1 MLLTSFQANI
11 EKLSAWERKYSIE
24 RKCKEGGNEKE
35 HDPLGDDAAKS
46 EGAVEF
52 EGDLLET
59 SRKMCQDIQS
69 SSSFVYTKKTT
80 NEGQR
85 ALLDFWGFLLKHE
98 DKLHDTN
105 ISNPSS
111 GTHKRISARPQQ
123 LFLDTMKALVLREE
137 FDLAQL
143 RNKSRDEVAGPMP
156 ISQEDKDVFNTYR
169 ILLQRT
175 IELVVR
181 IFLSEKITREERMF
195 CLELL
200 AISFFRIPTLCG
212 FLLDSA
218 DVQEEEEEAQEQGQK
233 RVEPEDGK
241 DDRKGQLHSNTSRR
255 VVEAFKQY
263 KEKAKAE
270 DRKFFSF
277 FENNPSLFDWTVWLQ
292 GVNDDWLKS
301 SITKVKVKLSR
312 PENFFPFVSFIVCH
326 VCKISVGQIHFG
338 LVPGYWTLVTAV
350 LERVSRRKAA
360 AYTHT
365 MAQCIADLLQNR
377 SLLAFFAQAL
387 LLTTD
392 AFDCASVDKSLNLLD
407 EWFLI
412 VAPDMADPLPGNMCF
427 DTLFDALNILL
438 QSNHFQ
444 VLLKTLTFIYM
455 HVGRVY
461 GALRA
466 KLCGLLLE
474 KHFSALFLHWNPEV
488 RLMFH
493 RILVFRLNRLGV
505 KQAGTDKQHKVAGPS
520 ASFEHQL
527 LHKVRRVMELD
538 TSCPRVV
545 GEGEDPLTQ
554 KGSGGDSKQAS
565 KISAGAGGGDSLHV
579 QNRMVQDPSLKHC
592 ACVFAPLNNS
602 QLQVDIKLHEALLQ
616 RLTELLLH
624 INQRSPEEK
633 KSGGGGSGAA
643 AAAAAAAA
651 APGGGASPSI
661 DSSLEIQLPAALFE
675 FRNVTRSFLRLQE
688 SITDLQPYEVITPE
702 YYFDILPSL

>member
-1 MLLTSFQANI
+1 MLLTTFQANI
-11 EKLSAWERKYSIE
+11 EKLSAWERKCSID

-35 HDPLGDDAAKS
+35 HDPPGDDDDAKS
-46 EGAVEF
+46 GESFELGVELF
-52 EGDLLET
+52 NT

-69 SSSFVYTKKTT
+69 SSSFVYTRKTT
-80 NEGQR
+80 YEGQR

-98 DKLHDTN
+98 DKLN
-105 ISNPSS
+105 SESISNHRA
-111 GTHKRISARPQQ
+111 GTETKSSARHQQ
-123 LFLDTMKALVLREE
+123 LFLDTMKALTLRDE

-143 RNKSRDEVAGPMP
+143 RNKSRGEGAGPTP
-156 ISQEDKDVFNTYR
+156 ISQEDKDVFNKYR

-175 IELVVR
+175 IEMAVR
-181 IFLSEKITREERMF
+181 IFLSEKLIQEERMF

-218 DVQEEEEEAQEQGQK
+218 DEEQEEDGEQERGQGEEKQPK
-233 RVEPEDGK
+233 DGK
-241 DDRKGQLHSNTSRR
+241 DDRKGELSASGRII
-255 VVEAFKQY
+255 EAFKQY

-301 SITKVKVKLSR
+301 SITKVKIKLSR
-312 PENFFPFVSFIVCH
+312 PENFFPFVSFIICH
-326 VCKISVGQIHFG
+326 VCKIAVGQIHFG
-338 LVPGYWTLVTAV
+338 LVPGYWTLVAAV
-350 LERVSRRKAA
+350 LERVSRRRAA
-360 AYTHT
+360 AYTET
-365 MAQCIADLLQNR
+365 MVQCISDLLQNR
-377 SLLAFFAQAL
+377 SLLRFFAQAL

-427 DTLFDALNILL
+427 DTLFGALDVLL

-455 HVGRVY
+455 HLGRAY
-461 GALRA
+461 GALRTRF
-466 KLCGLLLE
+466 CGLLLD
-474 KHFSALFLHWNPEV
+474 KHFSALFLHWHPEV

-493 RILVFRLNRLGV
+493 RILIFRLNRLGI
-505 KQAGTDKQHKVAGPS
+505 KQAGTDKQDKAMGPS

-527 LHKVRRVMELD
+527 LHKVQQVMELD
-538 TSCPRVV
+538 TSSSDPTTAV

-554 KGSGGDSKQAS
+554 KKSSSEGGGGDSKQATAT
-565 KISAGAGGGDSLHV
+565 KNGGGETVHV

-602 QLQVDIKLHEALLQ
+602 QLQVDIKLHETLLK
-616 RLTELLLH
+616 RLTELQQ
-624 INQRSPEEK
+624 INQKSPVEK
-633 KSGGGGSGAA
+633 KSDVAGGAA
-643 AAAAAAAA
+643 AAA
-651 APGGGASPSI
+651 GGGTRTSPSI
-661 DSSLEIQLPAALFE
+661 ASSLEMNLPAALFE
-675 FRNVTRSFLRLQE
+675 FRNVSRSFSRLQE
-688 SITDLQPYEVITPE
+688 SVADLQPYEVITPE
-702 YYFDILPSL
+702 YHFDILPSL